1 MRNMI
6 DLVPYLPETAAR
18 ADSDRKEQRYQKVTA
33 AVESVVTLGIGAGF
47 FIALTAFLSAII

>member
-6 DLVPYLPETAAR
+6 DLVPYLPETAAQVSAAR
-18 ADSDRKEQRYQKVTA
+18 REQRYQALTA

-47 FIALTAFLSAII
+47 FVMLAALLSVI